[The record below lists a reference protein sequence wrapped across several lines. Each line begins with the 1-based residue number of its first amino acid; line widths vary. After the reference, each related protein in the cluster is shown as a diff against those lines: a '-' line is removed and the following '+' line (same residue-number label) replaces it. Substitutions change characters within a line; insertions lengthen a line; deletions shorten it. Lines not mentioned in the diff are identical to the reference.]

1 MKRSIFI
8 AVCIAV
14 PVLVIAQAVSK
25 EPTWGD
31 FFTQV
36 DTLSTLLAG
45 FVTTVIAEVFNNYTL
60 TKKTNALIA
69 AICLSVA
76 VTAALALIGIPTFG
90 VGSVF
95 TIASGMFA
103 IYRKLIKAK

>member
-1 MKRSIFI
+1 MKRNILI
-8 AVCIAV
+8 AVAIV
-14 PVLVIAQAVSK
+14 IPVLLIAQEVTT
-25 EPTWGD
+25 EPTWKD
-31 FFTQV
+31 FIMQV

-45 FVTTVIAEVFNNYTL
+45 FVTTVLAEVFNNYTL
-60 TKKTNALIA
+60 TRKTNALIA

-76 VTAALALIGIPTFG
+76 VTAALALVGLPTFG

-103 IYRKLIKAK
+103 IYRKLIKSK

>member
-1 MKRSIFI
+1 MKRNILI
-8 AVCIAV
+8 AVAIAL
-14 PVLVIAQAVSK
+14 PVLLIAQEVTS
-25 EPTWGD
+25 EPTWKD
-31 FFTQV
+31 FIMQV

-45 FVTTVIAEVFNNYTL
+45 FVTTVLAEVFNNYTL
-60 TKKTNALIA
+60 TRKTNALIA

-76 VTAALALIGIPTFG
+76 VTAALALVGLPTFG

-103 IYRKLIKAK
+103 IYRKLIKSK